1 MASVARPRE
10 ARTGAH
16 AAAGPR
22 PPPEP
27 PKATTPGNGPGPA
40 GRANMPRTPGSR
52 TSVTVAPAASQSR
65 WNSAVTGPPAVSAR
79 NRVVTGPGGVAAWAA
94 GPAGV
99 ADHHRPNG
107 SVPV

>member
-10 ARTGAH
+10 ARAGAH

-27 PKATTPGNGPGPA
+27 AKATTPENGPGPA
-40 GRANMPRTPGSR
+40 GRAKMPRTPGSP
-52 TSVTVAPAASQSR
+52 TSVTVAPGASQCR
-65 WNSAVTGPPAVSAR
+65 WYSAVTGSRAVSAR
-79 NRVVTGPGGVAAWAA
+79 SREVTGPGGAAAWAA
-94 GPAGV
+94 GATGV

>member
-27 PKATTPGNGPGPA
+27 AKAITPGNGPEPA
-40 GRANMPRTPGSR
+40 GRANAPWMPGSR
-52 TSVTVAPAASQSR
+52 TSVMVAPGASQCR
-65 WNSAVTGPPAVSAR
+65 WYSAATGPLAVSAR
-79 NRVVTGPGGVAAWAA
+79 SREVTGPGGAAACAA

-99 ADHHRPNG
+99 ADHHRPKG